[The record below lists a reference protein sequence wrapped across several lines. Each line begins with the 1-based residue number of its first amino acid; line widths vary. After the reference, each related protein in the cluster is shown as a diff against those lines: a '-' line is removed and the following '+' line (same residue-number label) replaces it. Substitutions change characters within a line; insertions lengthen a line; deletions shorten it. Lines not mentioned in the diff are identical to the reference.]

1 LDIGMS
7 PAQTKPSHGYL
18 VIMPGDIP
26 KQADAGKFMTLTTQT
41 VTKLQRYFEEQVDA
55 IKSSEAFQKLLA
67 MPPLQRWATVAG
79 LFLLSQL
86 VVFGILYLIFGGVVV
101 IGFLA
106 SILAGMATGIGALP
120 ALFFKDISKNLFNSM
135 LGGAAGVM
143 LAATAFSLLVPGM
156 DYGNQIWPGKGIY
169 IVSLGMLAG
178 ALFLH
183 FADRQL
189 PHVHLDSI
197 ANVRLNSLNKVWLF
211 IIAITIHNFPEGMSV
226 GVSFG
231 SGDMKNGIVLAV
243 AIALQNIPEGLAVA
257 LPLVG
262 LGYNKWRAVSIAA
275 LTGLVEPVGGLL
287 GITMVT
293 LFHPV
298 LSIAM
303 GFAAGAMLFVISE
316 EIIPET
322 HSDGRSRYATFA
334 LMIGFIIMMVLDNM
348 LG

>member
-1 LDIGMS
+1 
-7 PAQTKPSHGYL
+7 
-18 VIMPGDIP
+18 
-26 KQADAGKFMTLTTQT
+26 MTLTTNIYSR
-41 VTKLQRYFEEQVDA
+41 LQGYFENQVIR
-55 IKSSEAFQKLLA
+55 IKSSGYYQQLLA
-67 MPPLQRWATVAG
+67 MPPTKRWATVAG

-86 VVFGILYLIFGGVVV
+86 AVFGGLYLIFGKLVV
-101 IGFLA
+101 IGFFA
-106 SILAGMATGIGALP
+106 SILAGLATGVGALP
-120 ALFFKDISKNLFNSM
+120 ALFFKNISSNLFNSM
-135 LGGAAGVM
+135 LGAAAGVM

-156 DYGNQIWPGKGIY
+156 GYGNVIWPGKGIY
-169 IVSLGMLAG
+169 IVSVGMLLG
-178 ALFLH
+178 AAFLH

-189 PHVHLDSI
+189 PHVHFDSI
-197 ANVRLNSLNKVWLF
+197 SDTHLSSLKKVWLF

-231 SGDMKNGIVLAV
+231 SGEMKNGVVLAI

-262 LGYNKWRAVSIAA
+262 LGYNKWRAVGIAT

-293 LFHPV
+293 VFQPILPV
-298 LSIAM
+298 AM

-322 HSDGRSRYATFA
+322 HAKGRSRFATFA
-334 LMIGFIIMMVLDNM
+334 LMIGFIIMMILDNM

>member
-1 LDIGMS
+1 MTITTNTIKKMQL
-7 PAQTKPSHGYL
+7 YL
-18 VIMPGDIP
+18 ANLV
-26 KQADAGKFMTLTTQT
+26 AR
-41 VTKLQRYFEEQVDA
+41 VTASEYYKKLM
-55 IKSSEAFQKLLA
+55 A
-67 MPPLQRWATVAG
+67 MPPMQRWASIAG

-86 VVFGILYLIFGGVVV
+86 IVFGGLYLVFGKIVV

-106 SILAGMATGIGALP
+106 SILAGLATTLGALP
-120 ALFFKDISKNLFNSM
+120 ALFFKDISNNLFNSM

-156 DYGNQIWPGKGIY
+156 TYGNVIWPAKGIY
-169 IVSLGMLAG
+169 IVSAGMLIG

-183 FADRQL
+183 YADRQL
-189 PHVHLDSI
+189 PHVHFDVVSDLPKTSF
-197 ANVRLNSLNKVWLF
+197 NKIWLF

-231 SGDMKNGIVLAV
+231 TGEMKTGIVLAI

-262 LGYNKWRAVSIAA
+262 LGYNKWRAVGIATI
-275 LTGLVEPVGGLL
+275 TGLVEPVGGLL

-293 LFHPV
+293 IFQPILP
-298 LSIAM
+298 IAM

-316 EIIPET
+316 EIIPES
-322 HSDGRSRYATFA
+322 HSGAGGRSRFATFA
-334 LMIGFIIMMVLDNM
+334 LMIGFIIMMILDNM

>member
-1 LDIGMS
+1 
-7 PAQTKPSHGYL
+7 
-18 VIMPGDIP
+18 
-26 KQADAGKFMTLTTQT
+26 MTITTHSIA
-41 VTKLQRYFEEQVDA
+41 KLQSYFETKITR
-55 IKSSEAFQKLLA
+55 IKSSNYYQQLLA
-67 MPPLQRWATVAG
+67 MPPLKRWATVTG

-86 VVFGILYLIFGGVVV
+86 VVFGGLYLIFGKIVVA
-101 IGFLA
+101 GFFA
-106 SILAGMATGIGALP
+106 SIVAGLATGLGALP
-120 ALFFKDISKNLFNSM
+120 ALFFKNISKNLFNSM
-135 LGGAAGVM
+135 LGAAAGVM

-156 DYGNQIWPGKGIY
+156 TYGNLVWPGKGIY
-169 IVSLGMLAG
+169 IVSLGMLIG
-178 ALFLH
+178 AAFLH
-183 FADRQL
+183 YADRQL
-189 PHVHLDSI
+189 PHVHFDSI
-197 ANVRLNSLNKVWLF
+197 SDVHLNSLKKVWLF

-231 SGDMKNGIVLAV
+231 SGEMKNGVVLAV

-262 LGYNKWRAVSIAA
+262 LGYNKWRAVGIAT

-293 LFHPV
+293 VFQPILP
-298 LSIAM
+298 IAM

-322 HSDGRSRYATFA
+322 HSEGRSRYATFA
-334 LMIGFIIMMVLDNM
+334 LMIGFIIMMILDNM

>member
-1 LDIGMS
+1 MTETTFSTTIQDYFFRQWETITSSGRYQKIMAL
-7 PAQTKPSHGYL
+7 PTAQRR
-18 VIMPGDIP
+18 
-26 KQADAGKFMTLTTQT
+26 LTWTG
-41 VTKLQRYFEEQVDA
+41 FFAASQV
-55 IKSSEAFQKLLA
+55 
-67 MPPLQRWATVAG
+67 
-79 LFLLSQL
+79 
-86 VVFGILYLIFGGVVV
+86 VVFGSLYLIFGEIVV

-106 SILAGMATGIGALP
+106 SILAGLATGVGALP
-120 ALFFKDISKNLFNSM
+120 ALFFTEISKNLFNSL
-135 LGGAAGVM
+135 LGAAAGVM
-143 LAATAFSLLVPGM
+143 LAATAFSLLVPSI
-156 DYGNQIWPGKGIY
+156 DYGNQIWPGNGLW
-169 IVSLGMLAG
+169 VASLGMMIG

-183 FADRQL
+183 FADRKL
-189 PHVHLDSI
+189 PHIHFDSI
-197 ANVRLNSLNKVWLF
+197 ADQHLNSLNKIWLF

-231 SGDMKNGIVLAV
+231 SGDMKNGIVLAT

-262 LGYNKWRAVSIAA
+262 LGYNKWKAVGIAT

-293 LFHPV
+293 IFTPV
-298 LSIAM
+298 LPIAM

-322 HSDGRSRYATFA
+322 HSEGRSRHATFA
-334 LMIGFIIMMVLDNM
+334 LMIGFIIMMILDNL

>member
-1 LDIGMS
+1 
-7 PAQTKPSHGYL
+7 
-18 VIMPGDIP
+18 
-26 KQADAGKFMTLTTQT
+26 MTFTTQT
-41 VTKLQRYFEEQVDA
+41 ISTLQRYFETQVIR
-55 IKSSEAFQKLLA
+55 IKSSENYRAIIN
-67 MPPLQRWATVAG
+67 MPPLKRWTTVAA

-86 VVFGILYLIFGGVVV
+86 VVFGGLYLIFGELVVV
-101 IGFLA
+101 GFFA
-106 SILAGMATGIGALP
+106 SILAGLATGLGALP

-135 LGGAAGVM
+135 LGAAAGVM
-143 LAATAFSLLVPGM
+143 LAATAFSLLVPGIA
-156 DYGNQIWPGKGIY
+156 YGNQIWPGKGIY
-169 IVSLGMLAG
+169 IVSLGMLIG
-178 ALFLH
+178 AVFLH
-183 FADRQL
+183 YADRQL

-197 ANVRLNSLNKVWLF
+197 ADTDLTSLNKVWLF

-231 SGDMKNGIVLAV
+231 SGEMKNGVVLAI

-262 LGYNKWRAVSIAA
+262 LGYNKWRAVSIAT

-293 LFHPV
+293 VFQPILP
-298 LSIAM
+298 IAM

-334 LMIGFIIMMVLDNM
+334 LMMGFIIMMVLDNM

>member
-1 LDIGMS
+1 
-7 PAQTKPSHGYL
+7 
-18 VIMPGDIP
+18 
-26 KQADAGKFMTLTTQT
+26 MTLASDTLHA
-41 VTKLQRYFEEQVDA
+41 LQRYIDIQVNQLTA
-55 IKSSEAFQKLLA
+55 SKFYQNLLA
-67 MPPLQRWATVAG
+67 MPLLKRWSIISG

-86 VVFGILYLIFGGVVV
+86 LIFGLLYLIFGKLVV
-101 IGFLA
+101 IGFFA
-106 SILAGMATGIGALP
+106 SILAGLATGVGALP
-120 ALFFKDISKNLFNSM
+120 ALFFKNISNNLFNSM
-135 LGGAAGVM
+135 LGAAAGVM
-143 LAATAFSLLVPGM
+143 LAATAFSLLVPGITFA
-156 DYGNQIWPGKGIY
+156 NLLWPGNGIY
-169 IVSLGMLAG
+169 VVSIGMLIG

-183 FADRQL
+183 YADRQL
-189 PHVHLDSI
+189 PHVHFDS
-197 ANVRLNSLNKVWLF
+197 VPDKQLNSLNKIWLF

-231 SGDMKNGIVLAV
+231 SGEMKNGVVLAI

-262 LGYNKWRAVSIAA
+262 LGYNKWRAVGIAT

-293 LFHPV
+293 VFQPILP
-298 LSIAM
+298 IAM

-322 HSDGRSRYATFA
+322 HANGRSRYATFA
-334 LMIGFIIMMVLDNM
+334 LMLGFIIMMVLDNM

>member
-1 LDIGMS
+1 
-7 PAQTKPSHGYL
+7 
-18 VIMPGDIP
+18 
-26 KQADAGKFMTLTTQT
+26 MTITTRT
-41 VTKLQRYFEEQVDA
+41 ISKLQYYFE
-55 IKSSEAFQKLLA
+55 IKIDRIKDSDYYQKLLA
-67 MPPLQRWATVAG
+67 MPPLKRWATLAG

-86 VVFGILYLIFGGVVV
+86 VFFGFLYVAFGKIVVV
-101 IGFLA
+101 GFLA
-106 SILAGMATGIGALP
+106 SILAGLATGVGALP
-120 ALFFKDISKNLFNSM
+120 ALFFKNISRNLFNSM
-135 LGGAAGVM
+135 LGAAAGVM
-143 LAATAFSLLVPGM
+143 LAATAFSLLVPGIT
-156 DYGNQIWPGKGIY
+156 YGNLIWPGKGIY
-169 IVSLGMLAG
+169 VVSIGMLIG
-178 ALFLH
+178 AAFLH
-183 FADRQL
+183 YADRQL
-189 PHVHLDSI
+189 PHVHFDSI
-197 ANVRLNSLNKVWLF
+197 SDVQLSSLKKVWLF

-231 SGDMKNGIVLAV
+231 SGEMKNGIVLAI

-262 LGYNKWRAVSIAA
+262 LGYNKWKAVGIAT

-293 LFHPV
+293 VFEPILP
-298 LSIAM
+298 IAM